1 MGMGQFQ
8 ETSAGAIIYTVKNG
22 GILFLLVYSAKNSQ
36 WGFPKG
42 HIEKGE
48 TEIQAAKREIFE
60 ETGISELEFAGNFK
74 CTDSYRTKG
83 VLPHTLGSI
92 ITKNVIY
99 YLCRTQSDFVDR
111 NNGEIEKCG
120 WFDFE
125 SAQKVLKY
133 NAQKL
138 MLKKAKDFLQG
149 GKDESCI
156 KQ

>member
-1 MGMGQFQ
+1 MGQFQ

-22 GILFLLVYSAKNSQ
+22 DILFLLVYSAKNLQ

-42 HIEKGE
+42 HIEEGE

-74 CTDSYRTKG
+74 CTDSYKTKG

-99 YLCRTQSDFVDR
+99 YLCRAQSDFVDR

-125 SAQKVLKY
+125 SATKVLKY
-133 NAQKL
+133 SAQKL

-149 GKDESCI
+149 GKNESCI

>member
-22 GILFLLVYSAKNSQ
+22 DILFLLVYSAKNLQ

-42 HIEKGE
+42 HIEEGE

-74 CTDSYRTKG
+74 CTDSYKTKG

-99 YLCRTQSDFVDR
+99 YLCRAQSDFVDR

-125 SAQKVLKY
+125 SATKVLKY
-133 NAQKL
+133 SAQKL

-149 GKDESCI
+149 GKNESCI